1 MFAVLFST
9 LLLVRAGQCET
20 TPDAGMLRFPDVS
33 ATQIVFV
40 YAGDL
45 WTVPREG
52 GMASPLANPPGNES
66 LPKFSPDGKQIAF
79 SGSYEGANDLYV
91 IPTLG
96 GRAVRWTYHPAGE
109 VLCDWTPDGKL
120 LFSTNAVAPLPRMSQ
135 LMTASLDAPLP
146 TLLPVPYGS
155 NGAISADGKWLAY
168 TPYSRDTRTWK
179 RYRGGMA
186 SDIWLFHLQDHRS
199 KQITDFDGTDT
210 MPMWHRQ
217 TVYFLSDAGPEHRL
231 NIWSYDTN
239 SGAKT
244 QVTKFTDYDVKWPS
258 SGPGSEGQGEIVFQ
272 YGTSLYLLDLKTSLS
287 NAVAISI
294 PGDRPKLRPQV
305 VDVSEQLVE
314 DSISP
319 TGKRVAVEARG
330 DIWTLPAKEGAARN
344 LTNSD
349 GIAERD
355 PAWSPDGRWI
365 AYFSDST
372 GEYELTITQSD
383 GKGETKRLTNDG
395 THWRFSPRWSPDSK
409 QIAFTDKSGTLYLHS
424 LESNETS
431 TVDTEPWANQP
442 SLSWSHDSKW
452 LAYDRSDDTA
462 NPNSAIW
469 LYDVQEKTTHK
480 LTSGY
485 FVDHSPVFDSKG
497 DFLYFVSNR
506 NFNKPKYE
514 DIGTSFVYI
523 DTSVMLALPLR
534 ADVKNPLLPKSD
546 EEVWADDDD
555 SDDDDSDDD
564 DSDDDDSDDDDSDD
578 DDSDDD
584 DSDDDDSDD
593 DDSDDDDSDDD
604 DSDDDDSDDDDSD
617 DDDSDDDDSDDDDSD
632 DDDSDDDDSDDDDSD
647 DDDSDDDDSDDDDSP
662 LVIEIENAER
672 RVIPLPID
680 RGTFGAIA
688 VNDQGHLIYGR
699 VDGEDEAIHLFDLAD
714 EKAKE
719 KLVLEGA
726 SEFSMSADRK
736 KLLVYLDD
744 EMAIIDSAV
753 DQEVSSKISTDGM
766 ETVIE
771 PQAEWLQV
779 FTDAWRI
786 ERDFF
791 YDPTMHGVDWPAVK
805 DRYQHLLKDATSR
818 NDVGFI
824 IGEMISELNV
834 GHAYYRPGE
843 EGPEV
848 PEADCGLLGCR
859 FVAADGRYKIEEL
872 WQGAVWDTD
881 AINPL
886 AAQGVKEGQYVLSI
900 DGKELTTAISPY
912 QLLRNRVG
920 RIVTLKISDDSTPS
934 EDDKEVLVKAMRND
948 AELRFRDWI
957 ETNRK
962 TVDEKSNG
970 RVGYIY
976 VVNTGIEGQNDLF
989 RQFYAQ
995 MGKDALL
1002 IDDRWNGGG
1011 QIPTR
1016 FIELLNRPATNL
1028 WARRDGRDWRWPP
1041 DSHQGPKAM
1050 LINGLAGSG
1059 GDMFPALFKQAGLGK
1074 LIGRRTW
1081 GGLVGITGGPDLI
1094 DGANVT
1100 APSFAFYELDGTWG
1114 IEGHGVDPDIEVIDD
1129 PAKMTEGGDPQLQTA
1144 IEYLLSELD
1153 TKSFKAPA
1161 RPAYPNRAT
1170 MGIPES
1176 DR

>member
-1 MFAVLFST
+1 VLFST

-45 WTVPREG
+45 WTVPRDG
-52 GMASPLANPPGNES
+52 GMASPLANPPGNEA
-66 LPKFSPDGKQIAF
+66 LPKFSPDGNQIAF
-79 SGSYEGANDLYV
+79 VGSYEGANDLYV
-91 IPTLG
+91 IPTVG

-109 VLCDWTPDGKL
+109 VLCDWTPDGQL
-120 LFSTNAVAPLPRMSQ
+120 LFSTNAVAPLQRMSQ
-135 LMTASLDAPLP
+135 LQTVSLDAPLP
-146 TLLPVPYGS
+146 APLPVPYGS
-155 NGAISADGKWLAY
+155 NGSISTDGKWLAY

-186 SDIWLFHLQDHRS
+186 SDIWLFHLEDHRS

-210 MPMWHRQ
+210 MPMWHDQ
-217 TVYFLSDAGPEHRL
+217 TVYYLSDAGSEHRL
-231 NIWSYDTN
+231 NIWSYNTN

-244 QVTKFTDYDVKWPS
+244 QLTKFTDYDVKWPS
-258 SGPGSEGQGEIVFQ
+258 IGPGTEGQGEIVFQ
-272 YGTSLYLLDLKTSLS
+272 QGASLYLLDLKTSVS
-287 NAVAISI
+287 HAVAVSI

-305 VDVSEQLVE
+305 VDVSEQLVA

-344 LTNSD
+344 LTNTN

-365 AYFSDST
+365 AYFSDAT

-383 GKGETKRLTNDG
+383 GKGESKRLTHDG
-395 THWRFSPRWSPDSK
+395 THWRFTPQWSPDSK
-409 QIAFTDKSGTLYLHS
+409 QIAFTDKSGTLFLHS

-442 SLSWSHDSKW
+442 SISWSHDSHW
-452 LAYDRSDDTA
+452 LAYDRSEDSA
-462 NPNSAIW
+462 NPNTSIW
-469 LYDVQEKTTHK
+469 LYDVKEKTTHK

-485 FVDHSPVFDSKG
+485 FADHSPVFDATG

-506 NFNKPKYE
+506 NFNEPKYE
-514 DIGTSFVYI
+514 DVGTSFVYV
-523 DTSVMLALPLR
+523 DTSVVLALPLR
-534 ADVKNPLLPKSD
+534 ADVENPLLPKSD
-546 EEVWADDDD
+546 EEVWADESDDD
-555 SDDDDSDDD
+555 ESDDDESDDDESDDDESDDDESDDDESDDDESDDDESDDDESDDDESDDDESDDDESDDDESDDDESDDDESDDDESDDDESDDDESDDDESDDDDDES
-564 DSDDDDSDDDDSDD
+564 S
-578 DDSDDD
+578 
-584 DSDDDDSDD
+584 
-593 DDSDDDDSDDD
+593 
-604 DSDDDDSDDDDSD
+604 
-617 DDDSDDDDSDDDDSD
+617 
-632 DDDSDDDDSDDDDSD
+632 
-647 DDDSDDDDSDDDDSP
+647 
-662 LVIEIENAER
+662 LVIEIENAEM

-680 RGTFGAIA
+680 RGTFGAMV

-699 VDGEDEAIHLFDLAD
+699 VDGEDESIHLFDLSA
-714 EKAKE
+714 EKAEE

-726 SEFSMSADRK
+726 SDFSLSADRK

-744 EMAIIDSAV
+744 EMAIVNAAA
-753 DQEVSSKISTDGM
+753 DQEVSDKISTEGM
-766 ETVIE
+766 ESVIE

-818 NDVGFI
+818 NDVSFI

-834 GHAYYRPGE
+834 GHAYYRAGE

-848 PEADCGLLGCR
+848 PAADCGLLGCR
-859 FVAADGRYKIEEL
+859 FIAVDGRYQIQEL

-886 AAQGVKEGQYVLSI
+886 AAQGVKEGQYLLSI

-920 RIVTLKISDDSTPS
+920 RLVALKISDDSTPS
-934 EDDKEVLVKAMRND
+934 DDDQEVLVKAMRDD
-948 AELRFRDWI
+948 AALRFRDWI

-962 TVDEKSNG
+962 LVDEKSNG

-976 VVNTGIEGQNDLF
+976 VVNTGVEGQNDLF

-1129 PAKMTEGGDPQLQTA
+1129 PAKMTNGGDPQLEAA
-1144 IEYLLSELD
+1144 IEHLLSELE
-1153 TKSFKAPA
+1153 TKSFQSPD
-1161 RPAYPNRAT
+1161 RPAYPNRAS